1 MIIVIE
7 NPEYFTLVHKK
18 TGLKVNT
25 FNSTFISY
33 DDDKWHKKGDE
44 QGKLL

>member
-1 MIIVIE
+1 MIIQIN
-7 NPEYFTLVHKK
+7 NPEDFTLIHKK

-33 DDDKWHKKGDE
+33 DDEKWYKKGEE
-44 QGKLL
+44 QQKLL